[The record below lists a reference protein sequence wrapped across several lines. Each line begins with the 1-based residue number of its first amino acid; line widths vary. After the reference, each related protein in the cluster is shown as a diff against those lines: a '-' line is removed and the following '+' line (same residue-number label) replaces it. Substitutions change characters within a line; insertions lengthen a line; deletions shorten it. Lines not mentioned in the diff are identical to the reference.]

1 MPARTRA
8 AAVLGRLLAA
18 ALALAVVVPS
28 VVVADATGP
37 CHCYR
42 DRSFDPA
49 RPRAADPYIL
59 ASTRISLL
67 SAVFGPSKRELVE
80 AVMTG
85 TSPDDL
91 WIAHWAAVRS
101 GRRAASLLDAKD
113 AKKSWKAVLGAVDG
127 LGKSFE
133 EAIARGSTDG
143 DLAAIA
149 VDDVLASRVGVEP
162 GAVAASRKMGATTS
176 EVILA
181 VVLASRIQTTPTT
194 VLAPVKSGNVTWG
207 AVLQGL
213 GLTPKDIDE
222 VVRQTVSGRK

>member
-1 MPARTRA
+1 MPPRKAVGA
-8 AAVLGRLLAA
+8 AGRLLAA
-18 ALALAVVVPS
+18 TVALAALVPAVA
-28 VVVADATGP
+28 VADATGP

-59 ASTRISLL
+59 ASTRSSLL

-91 WIAHWAAVRS
+91 WIAYWVAARS
-101 GRRAASLLDAKD
+101 GRQAASLLGAKD
-113 AKKSWKAVLGAVDG
+113 AKKSWKAVLGPTDG
-127 LGKSFE
+127 LGKTFE
-133 EAIARGSTDG
+133 EAIARGSPDG
-143 DLAAIA
+143 DLAALA
-149 VDDVLASRVGVEP
+149 VDDVLGSRAGVDP
-162 GAVAASRKMGATTS
+162 GAVAALREMGATTS

-213 GLTPKDIDE
+213 GLTPKTVDD
-222 VVRQTVSGRK
+222 VVRQIVSGRK